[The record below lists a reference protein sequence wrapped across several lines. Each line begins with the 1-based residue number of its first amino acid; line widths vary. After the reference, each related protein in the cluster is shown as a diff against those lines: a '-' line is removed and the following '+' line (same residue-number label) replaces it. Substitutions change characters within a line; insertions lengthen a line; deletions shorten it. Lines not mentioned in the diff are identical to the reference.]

1 MILDGC
7 FRLNL
12 HVCISFIKRRGAFH
26 LRSFISTISCSFEPS
41 LPHSNS
47 VSFVPHSR
55 EHSASH
61 IASLLQSCSALTDLH
76 FGRKVHSQVI
86 TYGLSSSSHVCS
98 KILGMYI
105 LCGSFCDATSMF
117 YRMELQHSLPWNWMI
132 RVCAVEGIITLGSQ
146 LHGLSVILGFEKD
159 PPVANTLVAVYSK
172 FQQLLDACK
181 IFEAMPQN
189 DVVLWNAIISGHVQ
203 NGMMREAFDLFDEMI
218 DLHNE
223 PDSVTFSSLL
233 PSISQCGTLKH
244 GKEVH
249 GYILRHEIALDV
261 YLKSAL
267 IDLYCKCRD
276 VKMARR
282 IFEETSLADTAIY
295 TGLISGYVLNGMS
308 TDAVETF
315 RELVDEGI
323 YPNSLTLASLLPACA
338 NLASVKLGKE
348 VHAFALRNGIEAQC
362 YVGSAL
368 LDMYAKC
375 GRLDLA
381 RNIFINIS
389 QKDAVCWNSMITG
402 YSQNGKPEEAI
413 HHFRQMGAVEGIRY
427 DSVSLTST
435 LSACASLPALYHGK
449 QIHGYMVKHPHC
461 SDVFGKSTLIDMYAK

>member
-12 HVCISFIKRRGAFH
+12 HVCISFIKRRGAFD
-26 LRSFISTISCSFEPS
+26 LRTFISTIACSFEPS

-55 EHSASH
+55 KHSASH
-61 IASLLQSCSALTDLH
+61 FASLLQSCSALTDLH

-105 LCGSFCDATSMF
+105 LCGSFFDATSMF

-132 RVCAVEGIITLGSQ
+132 RGMTMCSQFQFALLFYMKMLGLGICPDKYTFPYVVKSCGGMGSVNMGRLVHQKIRTMGLEDDMFVGSSLIKLYAENGCINDAQQLFNLMENKDCVLWNVMMHGYLKNKDYANAVQLFMEMRQSGMKPSSVTLISILSVCAVEGIIRLGSQ

-172 FQQLLDACK
+172 SQQLLDACK

-218 DLHNE
+218 HLHIE

-244 GKEVH
+244 G
-249 GYILRHEIALDV
+249 
-261 YLKSAL
+261 
-267 IDLYCKCRD
+267 
-276 VKMARR
+276 M
-282 IFEETSLADTAIY
+282 
-295 TGLISGYVLNGMS
+295 
-308 TDAVETF
+308 
-315 RELVDEGI
+315 
-323 YPNSLTLASLLPACA
+323 
-338 NLASVKLGKE
+338 
-348 VHAFALRNGIEAQC
+348 
-362 YVGSAL
+362 
-368 LDMYAKC
+368 
-375 GRLDLA
+375 
-381 RNIFINIS
+381 
-389 QKDAVCWNSMITG
+389 
-402 YSQNGKPEEAI
+402 
-413 HHFRQMGAVEGIRY
+413 
-427 DSVSLTST
+427 
-435 LSACASLPALYHGK
+435 
-449 QIHGYMVKHPHC
+449 
-461 SDVFGKSTLIDMYAK
+461 